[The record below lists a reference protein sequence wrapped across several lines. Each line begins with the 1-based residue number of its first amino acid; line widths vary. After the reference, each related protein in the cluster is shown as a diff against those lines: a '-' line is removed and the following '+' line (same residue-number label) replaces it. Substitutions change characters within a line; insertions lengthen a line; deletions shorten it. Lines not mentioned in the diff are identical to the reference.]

1 MADYRVTL
9 FIEGSDA
16 DVEAL
21 RELLADNDRR
31 AEVMED
37 IATLL
42 AQKSGGSRRYQVEM
56 PSSRRLEL
64 PVLPGWPE
72 IKELW

>member
-1 MADYRVTL
+1 MADYRLTL
-9 FIEGSDA
+9 YVEGSDV

-31 AEVMED
+31 AELMEN

-42 AQKSGGSRRYQVEM
+42 AQKSGGDRRYQVEM
-56 PSSRRLEL
+56 PSRRLVL
-64 PVLPGWPE
+64 PVLPGWPD
-72 IKELW
+72 IADELW